1 MLLSWLQLIVYK
13 QTLAIV
19 PKCANS
25 HRQSASLIKPVLG
38 LSVNRFY
45 TRSQRLNGMDDAAYK
60 KFRELLIGARKTAG
74 LTQAELSQRLNR
86 PQSFVSKYERGERR
100 LDVVEFGAVAK
111 ALSADPVKLL
121 GKFYRGAQ

>member
-1 MLLSWLQLIVYK
+1 VLLRWLQLIAHK
-13 QTLAIV
+13 QTLAIA

-25 HRQSASLIKPVLG
+25 HRRFASLIKPVLG

-45 TRSQRLNGMDDAAYK
+45 TRPQRSNGMDDAAYK
-60 KFRELLIGARKTAG
+60 KFREILIGVRKTAG

-121 GKFYRGAQ
+121 EKFYRGAQ